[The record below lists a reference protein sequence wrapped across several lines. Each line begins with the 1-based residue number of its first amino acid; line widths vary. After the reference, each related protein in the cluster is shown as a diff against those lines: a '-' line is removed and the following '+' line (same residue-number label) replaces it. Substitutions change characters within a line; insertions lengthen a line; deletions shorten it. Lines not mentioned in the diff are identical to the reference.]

1 MLKLINNINKRVIKD
16 IILKQQYQVI
26 KPSSSSSSLIQ
37 YRSFSSK
44 KDKDNNNNDN
54 NNRTIPDEFYD
65 EDVEKEKEFLD
76 ITTALLEKGKLSNL
90 TTMKKDSITWEQFHN
105 ASSEPISMNE
115 SDDFD
120 EKSDEELYEKFFGTK
135 MPNVEDM
142 DDEAFDEF
150 EEKTLQQPKVQLFTE
165 AFLDKNLGEHLGS
178 FPDSH
183 IFPPQML
190 NYNVPWR
197 KSEDEFALDSMI
209 PDTDPNKYHH
219 DGQGSR
225 HCPGKRQRKGKKGNL
240 MCHKIDLDDLHVT
253 DVVTVSKFLSEDG
266 QILGRSQTGL
276 CAKCQRK
283 VANTVKQGRACG
295 LYPHLGEF
303 IIDDTRPL
311 HKDEHVHDVQPGQK
325 YFVSKTIL

>member
-1 MLKLINNINKRVIKD
+1 MMLKLINNINKRVIKD

-26 KPSSSSSSLIQ
+26 KPSSSLIQ

-44 KDKDNNNNDN
+44 KDKDNNNNN

-105 ASSEPISMNE
+105 ASNEPISMNE